1 MNEEVDKASYRNR
14 GSWGQGL
21 ITAYKIW
28 RYINEAGEGNVI
40 KWNTEFHLT
49 EGARIYLGNNV
60 TLQNYSYFQL
70 TKPHP
75 SLYIGDNTVVGRHT
89 MVTAKNSIKIGSN
102 VLIGAYVQIIDHNH
116 GIRKHAVIREQ
127 TAEIGEVLIEDD
139 VWVGAGA
146 KVLNNSKVGR
156 GAVVGANAVV
166 TGDIPPFAI
175 AVGAPAKVIKYRS

>member
-1 MNEEVDKASYRNR
+1 
-14 GSWGQGL
+14 
-21 ITAYKIW
+21 
-28 RYINEAGEGNVI
+28 
-40 KWNTEFHLT
+40 
-49 EGARIYLGNNV
+49 
-60 TLQNYSYFQL
+60 
-70 TKPHP
+70 
-75 SLYIGDNTVVGRHT
+75 